1 MVISGRV
8 RSGRHTNKVKKLQD
22 EKLRE
27 KSIMIRQNFES
38 EEKGHIPL
46 RQKREKE

>member
-1 MVISGRV
+1 MVELGV
-8 RSGRHTNKVKKLQD
+8 GDNNKVKKLRD

-27 KSIMIRQNFES
+27 KSIMIRQYFES

-46 RQKREKE
+46 RQKRGKA